1 MRQLQFIEK
10 GKLEWREAPDPRLQ
24 GDGEAI
30 IRPVALATCD
40 LDAAFVRG
48 VAPVANPFPF
58 GHECVGEITEVG
70 DSVKSV
76 KPRMPREKIW
86 LCRQTRSCTSRLV
99 SSSSAS

>member
-48 VAPVANPFPF
+48 AAPVP
-58 GHECVGEITEVG
+58 I
-70 DSVKSV
+70 
-76 KPRMPREKIW
+76 
-86 LCRQTRSCTSRLV
+86 RSPSGT
-99 SSSSAS
+99 SASVRSPRSETR